1 LWVGNNSAKVN
12 PWKAD
17 EIIKQIGLTRSERGS
32 TGNIHWNVSALIKDR
47 GGLATQLK
55 KTTYSE
61 PALVPASPWLDKI
74 PPAKPQVD
82 MKTSKNPGQLTLTWH
97 NRTREPVARWIF
109 QMRIKG
115 KWSMMIFP
123 AKQVSALMN
132 VTGPTA
138 PDAIALSA
146 VDRAG
151 NTSKPAVLA
160 PR

>member
-1 LWVGNNSAKVN
+1 
-12 PWKAD
+12 
-17 EIIKQIGLTRSERGS
+17 
-32 TGNIHWNVSALIKDR
+32 
-47 GGLATQLK
+47 
-55 KTTYSE
+55 
-61 PALVPASPWLDKI
+61 
-74 PPAKPQVD
+74 
-82 MKTSKNPGQLTLTWH
+82 
-97 NRTREPVARWIF
+97 
-109 QMRIKG
+109 
-115 KWSMMIFP
+115 MIFP